1 MRNFLST
8 IIILAMAF
16 SSFWCAR
23 ITRSHRDIKNF
34 DELNDLALD
43 EREATEE
50 ELNYLLH
57 RNLDFDDYKKN
68 DDDLYF
74 SQGDDNGIKNRKS
87 TSYSDWL
94 KKKEF
99 TLNEAENQ
107 EEEEKGFLK
116 KFVASV
122 KNMLHKLGKR
132 N

>member
-1 MRNFLST
+1 MRHFLST

-16 SSFWCAR
+16 SSSWSAR
-23 ITRSHRDIKNF
+23 ITRSHRDIKKF

-57 RNLDFDDYKKN
+57 RNLDSDDYRKN

-74 SQGDDNGIKNRKS
+74 SQGDDNAIKSRKS
-87 TSYSDWL
+87 TSYSDLL

-99 TLNEAENQ
+99 TLNDSENQ

-116 KFVASV
+116 KLVASV

>member
-1 MRNFLST
+1 MRHFLST

-16 SSFWCAR
+16 SCSWSAR
-23 ITRSHRDIKNF
+23 ITRSHRDIKKF

-57 RNLDFDDYKKN
+57 RNLDSDDYRKN

-74 SQGDDNGIKNRKS
+74 SQGDDNAINSRKS

-99 TLNEAENQ
+99 TLNDAENQ

-116 KFVASV
+116 KLVASV

>member
-1 MRNFLST
+1 MRHFLST

-16 SSFWCAR
+16 SSSWSAR
-23 ITRSHRDIKNF
+23 ITRSYRDIKNF

-57 RNLDFDDYKKN
+57 GNLDFDDYKKN

-74 SQGDDNGIKNRKS
+74 SQGDDNAIKSRKS

>member
-1 MRNFLST
+1 MRHFLST
-8 IIILAMAF
+8 IIILAMAL
-16 SSFWCAR
+16 SSSWCAR
-23 ITRSHRDIKNF
+23 ITRSHRDIKKF

-57 RNLDFDDYKKN
+57 RNLDSDDYRKN

-74 SQGDDNGIKNRKS
+74 SQGDDNAIKSRKS

-99 TLNEAENQ
+99 TLNDAENQ

-116 KFVASV
+116 KLVASV

>member
-1 MRNFLST
+1 MRHFLST

-16 SSFWCAR
+16 SSSWCAR

-57 RNLDFDDYKKN
+57 RNFDSDDYKKN

-74 SQGDDNGIKNRKS
+74 SQGNDNAIKRRKS

-99 TLNEAENQ
+99 TLNDAENQ

>member
-1 MRNFLST
+1 MPRST
-8 IIILAMAF
+8 RKDSL
-16 SSFWCAR
+16 
-23 ITRSHRDIKNF
+23 
-34 DELNDLALD
+34 
-43 EREATEE
+43 
-50 ELNYLLH
+50 
-57 RNLDFDDYKKN
+57 NLDILSSMYLFPFLLD
-68 DDDLYF
+68 
-74 SQGDDNGIKNRKS
+74 S